1 MRNMNIWAIAEAIG
15 GKLENAVKCDL
26 TKEATGVVI
35 DSRLI
40 EEGGIFVAT
49 KGERV
54 DGHDFIQKVFDD
66 GALAVICERIPPKV
80 KGPCIVVE
88 DSLAALRE
96 LARYYR
102 DQLSVR
108 IVGIVGSVGKTSTKE
123 LVASVLDSHF
133 EVLRTEGNLNNEIGV
148 PLTVLKIRDGHEVAV
163 IEMGIS
169 DFGEMDRLGKI
180 VRPDVVLFTNI
191 GPCHLENLKDLEGV
205 LKAKTEV
212 IPHMSPSGTIILNGQ
227 DEMLD
232 RINVDMAGDRK
243 IIRYGKESKRDDVY
257 ASSIENLGLDG
268 SKFIANFPDGSHYEM
283 TVPLPGYH
291 MVDNAVAAAAVGF
304 LMGLN
309 LEEIRRGLT
318 SVEQLSGRGHIIH
331 SPKYTIVDDC
341 YNANPKS
348 MYAAIDT
355 LGYSLGRKVAILGDM
370 FELGE
375 ETEKLHAQVG
385 DYAAEHG
392 VDSLIF
398 VGSAAKFMYERAR
411 IHEGIEIR
419 YYPNKELLI
428 TALSDETKEILKPQD
443 TILVKASHGMGFSEV
458 VDYLSSNE

>member
-1 MRNMNIWAIAEAIG
+1 MNIWAIAEAIG

>member
-1 MRNMNIWAIAEAIG
+1 MNIWAIAEAIG
-15 GKLENAVKCDL
+15 GKLENAAKCDL
-26 TKEATGVVI
+26 TKEATSVVI

-355 LGYSLGRKVAILGDM
+355 LGYALGRKVAILGDM